1 MNHAEHYLRDLLTE
15 LKDKLRG
22 IDEQEVTFLKV
33 QSDARTDLK
42 AKIADLEEAVDKL
55 TPAKPAAKKTAAK
68 KAGS

>member
-42 AKIADLEEAVDKL
+42 AKIADLEDALEKL

>member
-42 AKIADLEEAVDKL
+42 AKIADLEDALEKL
-55 TPAKPAAKKTAAK
+55 TPAKPAKKTAAK

>member
-1 MNHAEHYLRDLLTE
+1 MNHAERYLRDLLTE